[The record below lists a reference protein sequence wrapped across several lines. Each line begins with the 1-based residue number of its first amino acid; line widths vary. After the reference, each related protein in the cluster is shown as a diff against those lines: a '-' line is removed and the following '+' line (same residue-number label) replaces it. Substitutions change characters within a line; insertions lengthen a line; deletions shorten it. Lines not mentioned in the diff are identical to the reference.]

1 MIETAGGI
9 MYIDILL
16 ELLRAIGRFFINPLF
31 YIAIIFAIFLGYRRV
46 KRERKSF
53 NIRIL
58 SGWSELKNSL
68 LAGLILSLILS
79 FITIAVGLT
88 MTPEFLLVLM
98 VITALG
104 LVLYTFHL
112 LSPIV
117 LLAVS
122 VVVLVLLEAMGQAYT
137 ILGIELVGATWQ
149 DAIFTPICI
158 LAGLLLIAEGLQIRR
173 YGAYLASPILEKTK
187 RGLKAVSYLS
197 KQLWILPLFVC
208 IPGDVIPTYVPYWP
222 QFTIGEEAFSLV
234 LFPFVIGFQQ
244 MTRKTLPAYFYPKLA
259 KSVIWLG
266 VVVVLGGVT
275 AYFMAEIAFII
286 LTAGACIRLLIA
298 LQYKLK
304 ERDDVYAVAPST
316 KGATIAAVLPNSP
329 AEKMGLVT
337 GEVIKKVN
345 GREVQTERE
354 LYEALQINAAHC
366 KIEVLDHNEEIR
378 LTQHVVHSDDHH
390 RIGLLLA
397 R

>member
-1 MIETAGGI
+1 
-9 MYIDILL
+9 MYVDILL
-16 ELLRAIGRFFINPLF
+16 ELLQAIGRFFINPLF
-31 YIAIIFAIFLGYRRV
+31 YIAIVFAIFLGYHRV

-68 LAGLILSLILS
+68 LAGLTVSLVLSL
-79 FITIAVGLT
+79 ITIAVGLT

-98 VITALG
+98 ASTVLG

-112 LSPIV
+112 LSPVV
-117 LLAVS
+117 LFAVS
-122 VVVLVLLEAMGQAYT
+122 VAVLILLQAFGQTFT
-137 ILGIELVGATWQ
+137 IVGIEISGVVWH
-149 DAIFTPICI
+149 DAIVTPICI
-158 LAGLLLIAEGLQIRR
+158 LAGLLCIAEGIQIRK

-197 KQLWILPLFVC
+197 KQIGILPIFML
-208 IPGDVIPTYVPYWP
+208 IPGDVIPSYAPYWP
-222 QFTIGEEAFSLV
+222 QFTIGEEAFSFV

-244 MTRKTLPAYFYPKLA
+244 MTRQTLPNYFYPKLA
-259 KSVIWLG
+259 KSVTWLG
-266 VVVVLGGVT
+266 VVVVLGGIA
-275 AYFMAEIAFII
+275 AYFMSEIAFIV
-286 LTAGACIRLLIA
+286 LVAGACIRLVMA
-298 LQYKLK
+298 LHYKLR

-329 AEKMGLVT
+329 AEKMGLLA
-337 GEVIKKVN
+337 GEIIKKVN

-354 LYEALQINAAHC
+354 LYEALQVNAAHC
-366 KIEVLDHNEEIR
+366 KLEVLDHNQELR
-378 LTQHVVHSDDHH
+378 LTQHVVHCDDHH

>member
-1 MIETAGGI
+1 
-9 MYIDILL
+9 MYVDILL
-16 ELLRAIGRFFINPLF
+16 EVLRAIGRFFINPLF
-31 YIAIIFAIFLGYRRV
+31 YIAIVFAIFLGYRRV

-68 LAGLILSLILS
+68 LAGLTVSLVLSLI
-79 FITIAVGLT
+79 TIVVGLT
-88 MTPEFLLVLM
+88 MTPEFLLMLVAST
-98 VITALG
+98 VLG

-112 LSPIV
+112 LSPVV
-117 LLAVS
+117 LFAVS
-122 VVVLVLLEAMGQAYT
+122 VAVLVLLQAVGQVFTIVGVEISGVVWHDAM
-137 ILGIELVGATWQ
+137 I
-149 DAIFTPICI
+149 TPICI
-158 LAGLLLIAEGLQIRR
+158 LAGLLCIVEGIQIRK
-173 YGAYLASPILEKTK
+173 YGASLASPILEKTK

-197 KQLWILPLFVC
+197 KQVGILPIFML
-208 IPGDVIPTYVPYWP
+208 IPGDVIPSYAPYWP
-222 QFTIGEEAFSLV
+222 QFTIGEEAFSFV

-244 MTRKTLPAYFYPKLA
+244 MARQTLPTYFYPKLA
-259 KSVIWLG
+259 KSVTWLG
-266 VVVVLGGVT
+266 VVVMLGGIA
-275 AYFMAEIAFII
+275 AYFMSEIAFIV
-286 LTAGACIRLLIA
+286 LVAGACIRLMIA
-298 LQYKLK
+298 LRYKLR

-329 AEKMGLVT
+329 AEKMGLLA
-337 GEVIKKVN
+337 GEIIKKVN

-354 LYEALQINAAHC
+354 LYEALQVNAAHC
-366 KIEVLDHNEEIR
+366 KLEVLDHNQELR

>member
-1 MIETAGGI
+1 
-9 MYIDILL
+9 MYVDILL

-68 LAGLILSLILS
+68 LASLTVSLILS
-79 FITIAVGLT
+79 FIMIAVGLT
-88 MTPEFLLVLM
+88 MTPEFLLVLIA
-98 VITALG
+98 ITILG
-104 LVLYTFHL
+104 LVLYTFYV
-112 LSPIV
+112 LSPVV
-117 LLAVS
+117 LFTVS
-122 VVVLVLLEAMGQAYT
+122 AAVLVLLEAVGQSFT
-137 ILGIELVGATWQ
+137 IFGVEISGAMWH

-158 LAGLLLIAEGLQIRR
+158 VAGLLCIGEGIQIRK

-187 RGLKAVSYLS
+187 RGLKAVSYLA
-197 KQLWILPLFVC
+197 KQIWILPIFML
-208 IPGDVIPTYVPYWP
+208 IPGDIIPSYVPYWP

-244 MTRKTLPAYFYPKLA
+244 MTRKTLPVYFYPKLA
-259 KSVIWLG
+259 KSVTWLG
-266 VVVVLGGVT
+266 IVVVLGGIA
-275 AYFMAEIAFII
+275 AYFMAEIAFIV
-286 LTAGACIRLLIA
+286 LVSGACVRLYMS
-298 LQYKLK
+298 LQYKLRD
-304 ERDDVYAVAPST
+304 RDDVYAVAPNS

-329 AEKMGLVT
+329 AEKMGLLA
-337 GEVIKKVN
+337 GEIIKKVN

-354 LYEALQINAAHC
+354 LYEALQVNAAHC
-366 KIEVLDHNEEIR
+366 KLEVLDHKQELR